1 VVGVSEINL
10 EKLLGF
16 GSYKHNE
23 KKNLVKLIE
32 KNQEIFLAWIIRNHI
47 TEAKF
52 PVRLAVKNIQ
62 EGNITEDQ
70 YLELARLGWGITAQ
84 LSSVNESVLSMWDLG
99 LDEDYEDQ
107 KELIKTY
114 KKLSKAAK
122 KEINKLRETAFKEIY
137 ENVKKVVRV

>member
-1 VVGVSEINL
+1 L

-32 KNQEIFLAWIIRNHI
+32 KNQDLFLAWLIRNHI
-47 TEAKF
+47 SDAKF
-52 PVRLAVKNIQ
+52 PVRLAVKNVQ
-62 EGNITEDQ
+62 EGNETEDQ

-84 LSSVNESVLSMWDLG
+84 LASVKENDLSMWDLG

-107 KELIKTY
+107 EELIKVY
-114 KKLSKAAK
+114 KQLSKPAKKELNKLSKTNYR
-122 KEINKLRETAFKEIY
+122 EIVNNISDGVGE
-137 ENVKKVVRV
+137 